1 MEIGLLWYDDSKK
14 ESLEEKVNEA
24 VAAYCAKPRFAGQRP
39 NTCYVHPA
47 MVSGEPEI
55 HLNGVRVV
63 ASTTVAPHYLCV
75 GSEKASGQKSDQSR
89 KKRGRRRKSSRRRK

>member
-14 ESLEEKVNEA
+14 KSLEEKVNEA

-39 NTCYVHPA
+39 NTCYVHPS
-47 MVSGEPEI
+47 MVSEEPEI

-63 ASTTVAPHYLCV
+63 ATTTVAPHHLFV
-75 GSEKASGQKSDQSR
+75 GLEKTDGRKSGQSR
-89 KKRGRRRKSSRRRK
+89 KKRGRRKKSSRRRK